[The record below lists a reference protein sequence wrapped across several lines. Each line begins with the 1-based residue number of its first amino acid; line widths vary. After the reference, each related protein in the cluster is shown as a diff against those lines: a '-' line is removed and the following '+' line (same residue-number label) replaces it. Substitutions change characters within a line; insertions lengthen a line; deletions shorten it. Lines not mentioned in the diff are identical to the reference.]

1 MINRILISNDD
12 GVYAEGI
19 NTLYDVIS
27 KDYPD
32 TFVIAP
38 DRNQSA
44 ASHSLTLENPLR
56 VQKINK
62 PKFIAVKGTP
72 TDSVYLGINQLLNPR
87 PDIVISGI
95 NHGANLGDDVIYSGT
110 VAAATMGRNLK
121 YPAIAVS
128 LCGSTHF
135 MTAARFTLKLLEMIE
150 CCPIKRQQLLNVN
163 VPDIEYG
170 RVKGIM
176 VTRLGAREEAQ
187 SVIVDKDVRG
197 QFMYWVGPQG
207 KVRDSKEGS
216 DFWAIE
222 HDYVS
227 VTPLHIDLTSY
238 ASMDDLYCWVDRI
251 TAEF

>member
-1 MINRILISNDD
+1 M
-12 GVYAEGI
+12 
-19 NTLYDVIS
+19 
-27 KDYPD
+27 
-32 TFVIAP
+32 
-38 DRNQSA
+38 
-44 ASHSLTLENPLR
+44 
-56 VQKINK
+56 
-62 PKFIAVKGTP
+62 
-72 TDSVYLGINQLLNPR
+72 
-87 PDIVISGI
+87 ISGI

-238 ASMDDLYCWVDRI
+238 ASMDDLSCWVDRI